1 MKKLSVIAAVLFV
14 LISLIGLEG
23 MRRGWRFVVFDD
35 RVAGILE
42 GGEAVG
48 LEGATMSSGQAM
60 GSSRRVSR
68 LGAGGSAEGTGNGV
82 MGGQLGGS
90 SVAVRVGG
98 EVSPIHF
105 VRASVVFGETEP
117 SKEQIARL
125 KRAAGIVGDGLQPG
139 AVIINLDGE
148 GISGAPVL
156 LDARVEFDVTAVV
169 REVYDRLEETAIE
182 SSEGETLDD
191 QPMAEEFAADVLTR

>member
-1 MKKLSVIAAVLFV
+1 
-14 LISLIGLEG
+14 
-23 MRRGWRFVVFDD
+23 
-35 RVAGILE
+35 
-42 GGEAVG
+42 
-48 LEGATMSSGQAM
+48 MSSGQAM

-82 MGGQLGGS
+82 RGGQLGGS

-125 KRAAGIVGDGLQPG
+125 KRAADVVGEGLRPG

-191 QPMAEEFAADVLTR
+191 QPMAEEFTADVLTR

>member
-1 MKKLSVIAAVLFV
+1 MKRLVAIAAVLFV
-14 LISLIGLEG
+14 LVSLIGLEG
-23 MRRGWRFVVFDD
+23 MRRGWRFVIFDD
-35 RVAGILE
+35 RVAGIRE
-42 GGEAVG
+42 GGEVAG
-48 LEGATMSSGQAM
+48 LEGATMSSGQVM

-68 LGAGGSAEGTGNGV
+68 AGTGGSAEGPGNGV
-82 MGGQLGGS
+82 RGGQLGGS

-139 AVIINLDGE
+139 AVILNLDGE

>member
-1 MKKLSVIAAVLFV
+1 MKRLVAIAAVLFV
-14 LISLIGLEG
+14 LVSLIGLEG
-23 MRRGWRFVVFDD
+23 MRRGWRFVIFDD
-35 RVAGILE
+35 RVAGIRE
-42 GGEAVG
+42 GGEVAG
-48 LEGATMSSGQAM
+48 LEGATMSSEQAM
-60 GSSRRVSR
+60 GSSRRASR
-68 LGAGGSAEGTGNGV
+68 PGAGGSAKGTGNGV
-82 MGGQLGGS
+82 RGGPLGGS

-125 KRAAGIVGDGLQPG
+125 KRAAGIVGDGLRPG

>member
-1 MKKLSVIAAVLFV
+1 

-23 MRRGWRFVVFDD
+23 MRRGWRFVIFDD
-35 RVAGILE
+35 RVAGIRE
-42 GGEAVG
+42 GGEVAG
-48 LEGATMSSGQAM
+48 LEGATMSSEQAM
-60 GSSRRVSR
+60 GSSRRASR
-68 LGAGGSAEGTGNGV
+68 PGAGGSAKGTGNGV
-82 MGGQLGGS
+82 RGGPLGGS

-139 AVIINLDGE
+139 AVILNLDGE

>member
-1 MKKLSVIAAVLFV
+1 MKRLVAIAAVLFV
-14 LISLIGLEG
+14 LVSLIGLEG
-23 MRRGWRFVVFDD
+23 MRRGWRFVIFDD
-35 RVAGILE
+35 RVAGIRE
-42 GGEAVG
+42 GGEVAG
-48 LEGATMSSGQAM
+48 LEGATMSSEQAM
-60 GSSRRVSR
+60 GSSRRASR
-68 LGAGGSAEGTGNGV
+68 PGAGGSAKGTGNGV
-82 MGGQLGGS
+82 RGGPLGGS

-139 AVIINLDGE
+139 AVILNLDGE

>member
-1 MKKLSVIAAVLFV
+1 
-14 LISLIGLEG
+14 
-23 MRRGWRFVVFDD
+23 
-35 RVAGILE
+35 
-42 GGEAVG
+42 
-48 LEGATMSSGQAM
+48 MSSGQAM

-68 LGAGGSAEGTGNGV
+68 PGAGGSAEGTGNGV
-82 MGGQLGGS
+82 RGGQLGGS

-125 KRAAGIVGDGLQPG
+125 KRAAGIVGDGLRPG

-169 REVYDRLEETAIE
+169 REVYDRLEETAIQ

-191 QPMAEEFAADVLTR
+191 QPMAEEFTADVLTR